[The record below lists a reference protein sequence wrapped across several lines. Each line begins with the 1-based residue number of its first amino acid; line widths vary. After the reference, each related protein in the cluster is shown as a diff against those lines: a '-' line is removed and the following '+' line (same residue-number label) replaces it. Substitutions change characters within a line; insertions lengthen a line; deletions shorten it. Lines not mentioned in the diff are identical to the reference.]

1 MGGESV
7 RGSGRDSRACVCV
20 CPSVRL
26 SICECMCASLFLSF
40 CRCASVSERVL
51 VGRVYVEPQNA
62 AQPNESV

>member
-7 RGSGRDSRACVCV
+7 RGSGRDNRACVCV

-40 CRCASVSERVL
+40 VGVRV
-51 VGRVYVEPQNA
+51 
-62 AQPNESV
+62 